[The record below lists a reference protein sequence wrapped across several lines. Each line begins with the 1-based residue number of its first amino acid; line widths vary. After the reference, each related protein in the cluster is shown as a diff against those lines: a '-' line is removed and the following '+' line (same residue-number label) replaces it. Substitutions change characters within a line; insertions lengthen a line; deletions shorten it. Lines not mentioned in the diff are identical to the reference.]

1 MLDQRSKDLKNTFL
15 EDVRKRVGEVL
26 RDGYIDPSSNTLD
39 YALMFVPVEGV
50 FQFIVENELELS
62 QKSIDVHREAL
73 EKKVILVPP
82 TLLLVFYSTIRNAV
96 DTFNLQNKAQDLIE
110 LHKKFIK
117 QWNDYKKKTS
127 EVGNSIE
134 GLQKKYSELIGVRTN
149 ELNKV
154 VEKMDQ
160 LKIDSEDSLNE

>member
-1 MLDQRSKDLKNTFL
+1 MDP
-15 EDVRKRVGEVL
+15 
-26 RDGYIDPSSNTLD
+26 YIS
-39 YALMFVPVEGV
+39 
-50 FQFIVENELELS
+50 
-62 QKSIDVHREAL
+62 
-73 EKKVILVPP
+73 
-82 TLLLVFYSTIRNAV
+82 LLLVFYSTIRNAV

-117 QWNDYKKKTS
+117 QWNDYQKKTS